1 MKPSHKHLLISR
13 RYLARIT
20 TLSSCVAAAAI
31 ALASPLAPQAVA
43 TFAQALKAAQAE
55 AAVRGVAPA
64 SVAKNAAA
72 QRVQISSAAAAQV
85 KNEVIT
91 LDARQQALLPSITN
105 AGGQVLYRTQSAYNG
120 IAVMIDPRRIS

>member
-31 ALASPLAPQAVA
+31 ALASPLA
-43 TFAQALKAAQAE
+43 AQAE

-64 SVAKNAAA
+64 SVAKNAAV

-120 IAVMIDPRRIS
+120 IAVMIDPRRISELA